1 MAHTIDLLTDSA
13 ATSEVNGAVEVWR
26 GSETT
31 KGAALVEVVSGN
43 NQVVL
48 CTNKTTTGAVTAD
61 FSGTAT
67 ALQVNFTGTSFS
79 ADVYISLD
87 GVNFAKIGT
96 TLTAESFIYLQ
107 PVANA
112 TYKLDV
118 TAITSGSLTAVL
130 K

>member
-1 MAHTIDLLTDSA
+1 MTTVAPGSLLSKLTEIDTNTES
-13 ATSEVNGAVEVWR
+13 N
-26 GSETT
+26 
-31 KGAALVEVVSGN
+31 K
-43 NQVVL
+43 VVL
-48 CTNKTTTGAVTAD
+48 CTNKTTIGEVTAE
-61 FSGTAT
+61 FLGTAT

-79 ADVYISLD
+79 ANVYISLD
-87 GVNFAKIGT
+87 GVNFAQIGS

-107 PVANA
+107 PATNV